1 MTGKPEPTFW
11 EQLSAAARAV
21 GKWIEEHQDEIRA
34 WGIWG
39 AVSTACR
46 KARLYAPLHREA
58 WFEIVE
64 AVHADDGADPPD
76 YEGIIIAAYQP
87 GGVGFEALRDELV
100 EATLL
105 RDRKREVGEVLDS
118 LADGRNYVA
127 VCGALPLIEYVISRA
142 AGKWNH
148 PQNHLEALKRRLY
161 EDEIEGDDT
170 ILLEYGAVEMIL
182 EEIPNV
188 WKGGRLQVGAI
199 VGELNRQYAL
209 HGTGVAWDDSTNAT
223 RAVLLLAAAARVAD
237 PLFKPPAGTTVAA
250 R

>member
-1 MTGKPEPTFW
+1 
-11 EQLSAAARAV
+11 
-21 GKWIEEHQDEIRA
+21 
-34 WGIWG
+34 
-39 AVSTACR
+39 
-46 KARLYAPLHREA
+46 
-58 WFEIVE
+58 
-64 AVHADDGADPPD
+64 
-76 YEGIIIAAYQP
+76 
-87 GGVGFEALRDELV
+87 
-100 EATLL
+100 
-105 RDRKREVGEVLDS
+105 
-118 LADGRNYVA
+118 
-127 VCGALPLIEYVISRA
+127 VISRA